1 MAGAMLS
8 MREFKEEA
16 RRSREMLTLQ
26 KINPSE
32 KLEEYDDE
40 SDGES
45 SSSSS
50 SSSSSESSSD
60 EEGPEEG
67 AKEFALK
74 KIVSEVF
81 GADKPSSPTS
91 ARSPRSPRST

>member
-32 KLEEYDDE
+32 KNIKPGLNF
-40 SDGES
+40 SLLF
-45 SSSSS
+45 
-50 SSSSSESSSD
+50 
-60 EEGPEEG
+60 
-67 AKEFALK
+67 KERLWRFSTFYLSIENCYELIK
-74 KIVSEVF
+74 K
-81 GADKPSSPTS
+81 
-91 ARSPRSPRST
+91 